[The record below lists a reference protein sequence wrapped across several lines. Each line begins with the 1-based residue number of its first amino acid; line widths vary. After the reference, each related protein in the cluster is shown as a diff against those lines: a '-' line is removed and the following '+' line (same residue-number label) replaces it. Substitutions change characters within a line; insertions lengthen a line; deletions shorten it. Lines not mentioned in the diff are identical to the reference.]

1 MKYCTKCE
9 SQVSES
15 DKFCSDCGQPT
26 DQTSN
31 DEVIKADLKVELTNT
46 TTDKAFQAVSSSIS
60 SGKKAV
66 KKGTKATTS
75 FFSSTGFLVVLILGG
90 VAGTAVYLENH
101 KKEERA
107 REAASDQRWFDN
119 MMCSTK
125 QARFRKNLK
134 TEKEI
139 CVYTQYRANYNLY
152 ENPWI
157 VTRSSCGLS
166 YSELQHYQDWY
177 KEGVSCAQIQDWYEN
192 EY

>member
-1 MKYCTKCE
+1 MNMKYCTKCGNE
-9 SQVSES
+9 VSNT
-15 DKFCSDCGQPT
+15 DKFCADCGQPT

-46 TTDKAFQAVSSSIS
+46 TTDKAFQAVGSSIS

-75 FFSSTGFLVVLILGG
+75 FISKLFWSTLILGAIIG
-90 VAGTAVYLENH
+90 MILYSLHSE
-101 KKEERA
+101 EERV
-107 REAASDQRWFDN
+107 REAASVAVSDKIWFNN
-119 MMCSTK
+119 MMCTTK
-125 QARFRKNLK
+125 RNRFKENLK

-139 CVYTQYRANYNLY
+139 CVYTQYRANSNLY

-166 YSELQHYQDWY
+166 YSELQHYKDWY
-177 KEGVSCAQIQDWYEN
+177 NEGMSCVDIYN
-192 EY
+192 E

>member
-1 MKYCTKCE
+1 MNMKYCTKCGNE
-9 SQVSES
+9 VSNT
-15 DKFCSDCGQPT
+15 DKFCADCGQPT

-46 TTDKAFQAVSSSIS
+46 TTDKAFQAVGSSIS

-75 FFSSTGFLVVLILGG
+75 FISKLFWPTLILGAIIG
-90 VAGTAVYLENH
+90 MILYSLHLE
-101 KKEERA
+101 EERVQ
-107 REAASDQRWFDN
+107 EAERKEQNLNSSYKN
-119 MMCSTK
+119 IKCITK
-125 QARFRKNLK
+125 KSRFKENLK

-166 YSELQHYQDWY
+166 YSELQHYKDWY
-177 KEGVSCAQIQDWYEN
+177 NEGMSCVDIYN
-192 EY
+192 E